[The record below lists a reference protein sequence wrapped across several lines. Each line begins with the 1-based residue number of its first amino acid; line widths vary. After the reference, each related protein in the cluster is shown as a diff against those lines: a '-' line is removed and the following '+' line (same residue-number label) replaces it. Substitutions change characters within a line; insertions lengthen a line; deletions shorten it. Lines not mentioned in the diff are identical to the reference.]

1 MVEILEFA
9 VIVELHTHLWVLQDT
24 LTSVQFASQGDL
36 KQFQSNHLTNNNQSH
51 QHRFFS
57 RNQFSTVLSE
67 DPEIAKIMQKKMEEM
82 LKPKPEPVIEPGIID
97 LNESN
102 FDQIVSAENPT
113 LVDFWAEWC
122 GPCKSMHPVFESL
135 SKKYPNVK
143 FARVNVDNNQNIS
156 MKFGVQSI
164 PTFIMFKSGQIVD
177 KMMGA
182 VGAPGIHMICKKHSK

>member
-1 MVEILEFA
+1 MSKF
-9 VIVELHTHLWVLQDT
+9 
-24 LTSVQFASQGDL
+24 
-36 KQFQSNHLTNNNQSH
+36 

-57 RNQFSTVLSE
+57 RFNFLWLLSD
-67 DPEIAKIMQKKMEEM
+67 DPEIEKIMQRKMEEM
-82 LKPKPEPVIEPGIID
+82 LKPKTEPKIEPGIID

-102 FDQIVSAENPT
+102 FDKVISAETPT

-135 SKKYPNVK
+135 SKNYPNVR

-156 MKFGVQSI
+156 MRYSVQSI

-182 VGAPGIHMICKKHSK
+182 VGAPGINMICKKHSN